1 MGEGRGG
8 CVGAAF
14 AIRMVCTDV
23 YISSASMNALRSYIH
38 TLYPSFSLLWFTH
51 TPSWRGEVLDLRRYK
66 FMAVF
71 LPLLEKKRGGE
82 RAEWESIEIL
92 PHRLLFLF
100 HLIKHCVN
108 QYPICLSVASS
119 AVVSCL
125 ILTLFYPLVILSFS
139 SSFLVGSV

>member
-71 LPLLEKKRGGE
+71 LPLLEKKGG
-82 RAEWESIEIL
+82 
-92 PHRLLFLF
+92 
-100 HLIKHCVN
+100 
-108 QYPICLSVASS
+108 ASGRS
-119 AVVSCL
+119 GKVL
-125 ILTLFYPLVILSFS
+125 KYYLTDSFS
-139 SSFLVGSV
+139 FFIS